1 MKKSRTVR
9 PTAGV
14 ESQTTRRLPLVE
26 VLIDTEAELFDL
38 AVRSGLQV
46 LDAMLE
52 EDRTAICGPRYA
64 HQAERTASRAGT
76 VASTVVLGGRKVSIR
91 RPRVR
96 SGRQE
101 VPLPTFQTMAQTD
114 PLRRRTVEQLLVG
127 VSTRGYARSLE
138 PLPADIPSRSVS
150 KSAVSRRFVAKTASQ
165 LAAWQATPLDELD
178 LVGLLL
184 DGVHIGEHCVVV
196 ALGVGVDGTKH
207 ALGLWEGSTENATV
221 CQSLLANLQS
231 RGLRTDRSILV
242 MLDGSKALRAAV
254 TAVFGRAALVQR
266 LPNPQDPQ
274 HPRPSAGASAAL
286 GTGDPQ
292 ARLSERGRQDRDA
305 VCCDTSPAV
314 STRSIPAR
322 RPVCA
327 KGSRRR

>member
-1 MKKSRTVR
+1 MGARPLSTASKVSASISVLDESVPFSR
-9 PTAGV
+9 
-14 ESQTTRRLPLVE
+14 LVE
-26 VLIDTEAELFDL
+26 LLIDTEAELFDL

-64 HQAERTASRAGT
+64 HQADRTASRAGT

-150 KSAVSRRFVAKTASQ
+150 KSAVSRRFVAKTAY
-165 LAAWQATPLDELD
+165 W
-178 LVGLLL
+178 
-184 DGVHIGEHCVVV
+184 
-196 ALGVGVDGTKH
+196 
-207 ALGLWEGSTENATV
+207 
-221 CQSLLANLQS
+221 
-231 RGLRTDRSILV
+231 
-242 MLDGSKALRAAV
+242 
-254 TAVFGRAALVQR
+254 
-266 LPNPQDPQ
+266 
-274 HPRPSAGASAAL
+274 
-286 GTGDPQ
+286 
-292 ARLSERGRQDRDA
+292 
-305 VCCDTSPAV
+305 
-314 STRSIPAR
+314 
-322 RPVCA
+322 
-327 KGSRRR
+327 

>member
-14 ESQTTRRLPLVE
+14 ESPTTRRLPLVE
-26 VLIDTEAELFDL
+26 LLIDTGAELFDL

-64 HQAERTASRAGT
+64 HQADRTASRAGT

-150 KSAVSRRFVAKTASQ
+150 KSAVSRRFVAKPRSWPRGRRRPSTSWIWSVACSTVSTSASTVWSSCWGSASTARS
-165 LAAWQATPLDELD
+165 TPSGSGK
-178 LVGLLL
+178 VRRRTRPS
-184 DGVHIGEHCVVV
+184 VRACSPTSRVV
-196 ALGVGVDGTKH
+196 AC
-207 ALGLWEGSTENATV
+207 AP
-221 CQSLLANLQS
+221 
-231 RGLRTDRSILV
+231 I
-242 MLDGSKALRAAV
+242 
-254 TAVFGRAALVQR
+254 
-266 LPNPQDPQ
+266 
-274 HPRPSAGASAAL
+274 GAS
-286 GTGDPQ
+286 
-292 ARLSERGRQDRDA
+292 S
-305 VCCDTSPAV
+305 
-314 STRSIPAR
+314 
-322 RPVCA
+322 
-327 KGSRRR
+327 